1 MNSRRIVV
9 TGLGMISPLG
19 NTVEDS
25 WQSLVAGKSGIG
37 KIESFDSEAFATQ
50 ISGQVK
56 NFDVTQY
63 DLTTKDAR
71 KIDVFIQYALAASY
85 QAMKDAKLDTNKE
98 SKAIDPARIG
108 VAVGSGIGGI
118 STIEQTC
125 LDIDKKGPRRVS
137 PFFIP
142 ATVVNMAAGNIAIK
156 YGLQG
161 PNFAIA
167 TACTNGTHNI
177 GYGARTIAY
186 GDADIM
192 IVVAYGLLLPLAV
205 LEAPKMG
212 CLNVHA
218 SILPRWRGAAPI
230 QRAIQAG
237 DTETGITI
245 MQMDVGLDTGDML
258 SKTLLD
264 IHADETGGSL
274 HDRLLEKGPTALLQT
289 LTLLQAGEAIAEK
302 QDDSLANYAHKL
314 TKEEALIDWCLPAKD
329 IELSVRAFNPFPCA
343 FTLLGDQRIK
353 VWQAITLDEAT
364 NLLPGTIARVSNEG
378 VDVAT
383 GAGMIRLLNIQLIG
397 KKAMTVRDF
406 INGQPNLF
414 QPQHMFA
421 SQA

>member
-1 MNSRRIVV
+1 MDALNIVF
-9 TGLGMISPLG
+9 
-19 NTVEDS
+19 
-25 WQSLVAGKSGIG
+25 AGTPD
-37 KIESFDSEAFATQ
+37 F
-50 ISGQVK
+50 
-56 NFDVTQY
+56 
-63 DLTTKDAR
+63 
-71 KIDVFIQYALAASY
+71 
-85 QAMKDAKLDTNKE
+85 
-98 SKAIDPARIG
+98 
-108 VAVGSGIGGI
+108 
-118 STIEQTC
+118 
-125 LDIDKKGPRRVS
+125 
-137 PFFIP
+137 
-142 ATVVNMAAGNIAIK
+142 AAGH
-156 YGLQG
+156 LQALIDSRHNVVG
-161 PNFAIA
+161 VYSQPDRPAGRGKKLQPSPVKQLA
-167 TACTNGTHNI
+167 LEHNI
-177 GYGARTIAY
+177 PVFQPLNFKQEGAIEELESLN
-186 GDADIM
+186 ADIM

-289 LTLLQAGEAIAEK
+289 LTLLQAGEAIAEQ
-302 QDDSLANYAHKL
+302 QDDTLANYAHKL
-314 TKEEALIDWCLPAKD
+314 TKEEALVDWCLPAKD
-329 IELSVRAFNPFPCA
+329 IELSIRAFNPFPCA

-353 VWQAITLDEAT
+353 VWQAITLDETT
-364 NLLPGTIARVSNEG
+364 NLLPGTIARVSNDG
-378 VDVAT
+378 IDVAT

>member
-167 TACTNGTHNI
+167 TACTTGTHNI

-192 IVVAYGLLLPLAV
+192 IVGGAEMATCPAGVGGFAAARAMSTRNDEPEKASRPWDKDRDGFVLGDGAGILV
-205 LEAPKMG
+205 LEEYE
-212 CLNVHA
+212 HA
-218 SILPRWRGAAPI
+218 KKRGATIYAEL
-230 QRAIQAG
+230 AG
-237 DTETGITI
+237 FGMSDDAHHITSPPEN
-245 MQMDVGLDTGDML
+245 GSGHKRRC
-258 SKTLLD
+258 KT
-264 IHADETGGSL
+264 H
-274 HDRLLEKGPTALLQT
+274 
-289 LTLLQAGEAIAEK
+289 
-302 QDDSLANYAHKL
+302 
-314 TKEEALIDWCLPAKD
+314 
-329 IELSVRAFNPFPCA
+329 
-343 FTLLGDQRIK
+343 
-353 VWQAITLDEAT
+353 
-364 NLLPGTIARVSNEG
+364 
-378 VDVAT
+378 
-383 GAGMIRLLNIQLIG
+383 
-397 KKAMTVRDF
+397 
-406 INGQPNLF
+406 
-414 QPQHMFA
+414 
-421 SQA
+421 